1 MWFMMYLVFS
11 WYIFYSYRGFVVEG
25 LLDFKGF
32 RVVVSCLKKGI
43 KVWLWCMWCLFFI
56 LEFVII

>member
-43 KVWLWCMWCLFFI
+43 KVWLWCMWC
-56 LEFVII
+56 